1 MKSYTKIQF
10 IILIF
15 IFLSISSCEKP
26 EYEVIYD
33 VTCGNCL
40 ITYHD
45 RDNNPKSVVGNYGN
59 WSFTFRAKPEGFVY
73 LGVVSFPDNTG
84 FVEIARARII
94 VGNKEFRS
102 GKSTKSNPEIILS
115 GFLKE

>member
-1 MKSYTKIQF
+1 MRIYIVYILLIYTIT
-10 IILIF
+10 
-15 IFLSISSCEKP
+15 SCKKP
-26 EYEVIYD
+26 EYQVQYE

-59 WSFTFRAKPEGFVY
+59 WTFTFRAKPEGFVY
-73 LGVVSFPDNTG
+73 LGVVSFPDKTG
-84 FVEIARARII
+84 FVEIARSRII

-102 GKSTKSNPEIILS
+102 GKSTKANPEIILS
-115 GFLKE
+115 GFLEE